1 MDSSQ
6 PLFLLFI
13 FFDAPS
19 LLHLRN
25 LFFSYSSSS
34 SSLVVRLFQSAAF
47 NEEKDHVIV
56 SDILSRRGLTAER
69 DEKDGRLYTRRVSSR
84 IARAQFFSFCCYCYN
99 GLKEKDMEWGVD
111 EKDTAARP
119 ECKKEKLWMFTIK
132 AIAAS
137 APKVS
142 QIGKGSLKDL

>member
-1 MDSSQ
+1 MMDSSQ

-25 LFFSYSSSS
+25 IFFSYSSSS

-84 IARAQFFSFCCYCYN
+84 IARAQFFPSVAIVIMASKKRIWN
-99 GLKEKDMEWGVD
+99 GELM
-111 EKDTAARP
+111 
-119 ECKKEKLWMFTIK
+119 KKTLLLVRSVKKK
-132 AIAAS
+132 ALDVYDQSDCRIC
-137 APKVS
+137 PKS
-142 QIGKGSLKDL
+142 

>member
-1 MDSSQ
+1 MMDSSQ

-25 LFFSYSSSS
+25 IFFSYSSSS

-84 IARAQFFSFCCYCYN
+84 IARAQFFPSVAIVIMASKKRIWNGELMKKTLLLVRSVKKKSFGC
-99 GLKEKDMEWGVD
+99 LRSKRLPHLPQKLVKLEKGV
-111 EKDTAARP
+111 
-119 ECKKEKLWMFTIK
+119 
-132 AIAAS
+132 
-137 APKVS
+137 
-142 QIGKGSLKDL
+142 

>member
-1 MDSSQ
+1 MAASVVIAVMDSSQ

-25 LFFSYSSSS
+25 IFFSYSSSS

-84 IARAQFFSFCCYCYN
+84 IARAQFFPSVAIVIMASKKRIWN
-99 GLKEKDMEWGVD
+99 GELM
-111 EKDTAARP
+111 
-119 ECKKEKLWMFTIK
+119 KKTLLLVRSVKKK
-132 AIAAS
+132 ALDVYDQSDCRIC
-137 APKVS
+137 PKS
-142 QIGKGSLKDL
+142 

>member
-25 LFFSYSSSS
+25 IFFSYSSSS

-84 IARAQFFSFCCYCYN
+84 IARAQFFPSVAIVIMASKKRIWN
-99 GLKEKDMEWGVD
+99 GELM
-111 EKDTAARP
+111 
-119 ECKKEKLWMFTIK
+119 KKTLLLVRSVKKK
-132 AIAAS
+132 ALDVYDQSDCRIC
-137 APKVS
+137 PKS
-142 QIGKGSLKDL
+142 

>member
-25 LFFSYSSSS
+25 IFFSYSSSS

-84 IARAQFFSFCCYCYN
+84 IARAQFFPSVAIVIMASKKRIWNGELMKKTLLLVRSVKKKSFGCL
-99 GLKEKDMEWGVD
+99 GSKRLPHLPQKLVKLEKGV
-111 EKDTAARP
+111 
-119 ECKKEKLWMFTIK
+119 
-132 AIAAS
+132 
-137 APKVS
+137 
-142 QIGKGSLKDL
+142 